1 MLSKYKTEGLT
12 TCVRVSGIK
21 SPQSVEANVVLE
33 TTFETIEKEKTSDLL
48 RPVCCFPVP
57 DNTNEKCSTNFPPQ
71 ISVIVDPPS
80 PSLSI
85 ESHHKFNLDYK
96 LDPHDKQYSGNSME
110 RRKFDQLI
118 IKKLL
123 HENYICI
130 YFNNFSNN
138 AVSVELPNSGFSPQA
153 TRRISSGSL
162 LKASEVVSL
171 MATTA
176 RLGGSSMSL
185 RHERAKSVDK
195 TEDVKKLPI
204 INPLVRLPMW
214 PSE

>member
-1 MLSKYKTEGLT
+1 MLSKYKTDGLT
-12 TCVRVSGIK
+12 TCVRISGIK
-21 SPQSVEANVVLE
+21 SQPVETNVVL
-33 TTFETIEKEKTSDLL
+33 TTKFETIEKEKTSDLL
-48 RPVCCFPVP
+48 RPVCCFTVSS
-57 DNTNEKCSTNFPPQ
+57 DNTQINEKCSTNFPPQ

-85 ESHHKFNLDYK
+85 ESHHKLNLDYK
-96 LDPHDKQYSGNSME
+96 LHPHDKQYSSGNSME
-110 RRKFDQLI
+110 RCKYEVILRG
-118 IKKLL
+118 
-123 HENYICI
+123 NYT
-130 YFNNFSNN
+130 YFNDVSNN
-138 AVSVELPNSGFSPQA
+138 AVSVELPDSGFSPQA

-171 MATTA
+171 ATTA

-214 PSE
+214 PSKSVQY